1 MASHRCPADGC
12 TRQVP
17 NHMLMCRPDWCLVP
31 KPLQDAVYRTW
42 DRGAGA
48 GTPAHQAAI
57 DAAIQ
62 AVSRAKATP

>member
-1 MASHRCPADGC
+1 
-12 TRQVP
+12 
-17 NHMLMCRPDWCLVP
+17 MLMCRPDWCLVP

-48 GTPAHQAAI
+48 GTAAHEAAI